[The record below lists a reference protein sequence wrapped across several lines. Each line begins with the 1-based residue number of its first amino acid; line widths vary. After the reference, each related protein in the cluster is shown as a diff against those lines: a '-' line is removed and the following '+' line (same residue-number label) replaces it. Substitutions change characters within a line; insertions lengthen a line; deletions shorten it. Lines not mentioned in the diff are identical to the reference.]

1 MRAMLLCL
9 VGMALVL
16 SNCNR
21 SGKAPSNAAIQQA
34 IEQHLQKQSSV
45 LSNNMTVEVQDIKFE
60 GDRANA
66 DVKFRSKQSPDLV
79 VGRHYILHRVG
90 GQWQVES
97 SSSPGGMGNPHGGA
111 MSPQPTTPPPL
122 LLLPNPATKGTAR
135 AW

>member
-1 MRAMLLCL
+1 MLLCL
-9 VGMALVL
+9 AGVALVL

-21 SGKAPSNAAIQQA
+21 SGKVSSNAAIQQA

-45 LSNNMTVEVQDIKFE
+45 LFNNMTVEVQDIKFE

-66 DVKFRSKQSPDLV
+66 DVKFRSKQAPDLV
-79 VGRHYILHRVG
+79 VRRRYVLDRVG

-111 MSPQPTTPPPL
+111 MSPQPSTSPAAPVTPQPSH
-122 LLLPNPATKGTAR
+122 
-135 AW
+135 